1 MKKAK
6 GIILKKLKGHVGDT
20 SYGCGVGGW
29 GAGGSFS
36 V

>member
-1 MKKAK
+1 MKNAK
-6 GIILKKLKGHVGDT
+6 GIISKKLKGHVAGT

-29 GAGGSFS
+29 GGGGSFS